1 MAPAGGK
8 EQRVKITANG
18 APQDIETGLSIADL
32 LVRNQVEQPDM
43 VSVQLNGEFVPRD
56 QFAATVF
63 REGDEVDFL
72 YFMGG
77 GR

>member
-1 MAPAGGK
+1 MQIK
-8 EQRVKITANG
+8 VNG
-18 APQDIETGLSIADL
+18 ASQEIETGLNLAGL
-32 LVRNQVEQPDM
+32 LVRNEVEQPDM
-43 VSVQLNGEFVPRD
+43 VSVQLNGEFVQRD
-56 QFAATVF
+56 RVAATVL

>member
-1 MAPAGGK
+1 MQIK
-8 EQRVKITANG
+8 VNG
-18 APQDIETGLSIADL
+18 ASQEIEAGLNLADL

-43 VSVQLNGEFVPRD
+43 VSVQLNGEFVQRD
-56 QFAATVF
+56 RVAATALN
-63 REGDEVDFL
+63 EGDEVDFL